1 MSGRQTD
8 FKTAASDTST
18 LNEVKNMTIDMISFA
33 QKQLNSFNLEMTTR
47 NY

>member
-8 FKTAASDTST
+8 FKTAAST
-18 LNEVKNMTIDMISFA
+18 LNEVKNMTIDMIPFA